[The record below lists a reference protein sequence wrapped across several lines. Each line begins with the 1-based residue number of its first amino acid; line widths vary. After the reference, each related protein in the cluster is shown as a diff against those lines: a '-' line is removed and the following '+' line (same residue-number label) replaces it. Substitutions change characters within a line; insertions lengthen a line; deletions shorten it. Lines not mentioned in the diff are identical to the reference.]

1 MHKPTTAFR
10 TLLTIAA
17 VCAAMAV
24 SACGNDATAPTSS
37 PLAPGGADRAL
48 SGANDQTYAWTVDP
62 TTDSPR
68 LYFGDSYIVIPA
80 NAICDIAG
88 SSYGAGHW
96 MESCNPETKPVI
108 ITATVHNANTEHP
121 SIDFA
126 PAMRFNPAATL
137 PTLLFS
143 VTDKATLSNMSVVKY
158 CTVALL
164 SMSCVD
170 ESLADSA
177 LATSV
182 DSWNN
187 IVWRRI
193 RHFSGY
199 TVAE

>member
-17 VCAAMAV
+17 VSAAMAV
-24 SACGNDATAPTSS
+24 SACGNDATAPTASQ
-37 PLAPGGADRAL
+37 LTPGGANKAL
-48 SGANDQTYAWTVDP
+48 SGASDQTYAWTVDP

-80 NAICDIAG
+80 NAICNIAG
-88 SSYGAGHW
+88 SSYGVGHW
-96 MESCNPETKPVI
+96 TESCDPETNPVN
-108 ITATVHNANTEHP
+108 ITATVHDAQTDHP
-121 SIDFA
+121 SIDFE
-126 PAMRFNPAATL
+126 PAMRFNPAAAL

-143 VTDKATLSNMSVVKY
+143 VTDKATLNNMSVVKY
-158 CTVALL
+158 CTSALQ
-164 SMSCVD
+164 STTCVD

-177 LATSV
+177 LETSV